1 MSRRDRL
8 SALVE
13 ELRAVAPRPRS
24 ARWLARRFEV
34 STRTVERDVN
44 ALQSSGV
51 PIYAVSG
58 RSGGYVLERSFTL
71 HPLNVTPAEALAM
84 SVALHRLGSEPL
96 AAAARSALRKLAAVM
111 PPGDADAARHL
122 AARTGQPPAA
132 PASVPAASGAVP
144 GAVPPAVERAL
155 REHRVLRIGYADG
168 AGTLTE
174 RCVEP
179 VALSDQGEHG
189 YLLAW
194 CRLRGAP
201 RVFRTDRLRRGE
213 VMEET
218 APVRSLTPADFP
230 VPASPPAP
238 LRRAA

>member
-44 ALQSSGV
+44 ALQASGV

-84 SVALHRLGSEPL
+84 SVALHRLASEPF

-111 PPGDADAARHL
+111 PTADADAARAL
-122 AARTGQPPAA
+122 ARDPVRESASAVAA
-132 PASVPAASGAVP
+132 VPA
-144 GAVPPAVERAL
+144 AVERAL

-168 AGTLTE
+168 SGAVTE

-179 VALSDQGEHG
+179 VALTGRGEHA

-213 VMEET
+213 
-218 APVRSLTPADFP
+218 LTDEPT
-230 VPASPPAP
+230 P
-238 LRRAA
+238 LRAVRPGDFDSPAEPDTRPMAA